1 MLLDGYKISTNLK
14 KNQSN
19 GDLLHLLILKLTI
32 KFTRHSKEKSPPM
45 PTGILP
51 ISRSYIGL

>member
-1 MLLDGYKISTNLK
+1 
-14 KNQSN
+14 N
-19 GDLLHLLILKLTI
+19 GDLLHLLILKLAI